1 MKLKLSFL
9 ILFIFSGTLFSQSI
23 ATYTITFTSNWSNNT
38 HPSNNFPANAHWS
51 KLVGA
56 THNSEVVFLKMGD
69 LASPGIENL
78 AELGSNTIF
87 FSEINSAITAG
98 FSNQLIDGDDLPS
111 PLGDIIIND
120 VITTEEF
127 PLLSL
132 ASMIAP
138 SPDWMIGVDSLSLLD
153 ENEEWID
160 EMTIDLYPY
169 DAGTDDGTDYNS
181 SNQDT
186 NPQEGI
192 SSLQGVTPFSSEII
206 GTLTITLEN
215 VVLGNN
221 DHQLSENITIY
232 PNPTSNFITIST
244 KENSISSINIYN
256 ILGKEILKVNT
267 IISNQLEVNLTDLS
281 SGIYLI
287 KVTDSNGKSTLKKV
301 VKR

>member
-1 MKLKLSFL
+1 MKLRLSFL
-9 ILFIFSGTLFSQSI
+9 ILFIFSVSLFSQSV

-38 HPSNNFPANAHWS
+38 HPSNNFPGNAHWS

-78 AELGSNTIF
+78 AELGSNTVF
-87 FSEINSAITAG
+87 YSEINSAIDAG

-111 PLGDIIIND
+111 PLGDIIINN

-138 SPDWMIGVDSLSLLD
+138 SPDWMIGVDSLSLLN
-153 ENEEWID
+153 ENGEWVD

-192 SSLQGVTPFSSEII
+192 SSLQGVAPFSSELI

-215 VVLGNN
+215 VILGNN
-221 DHQLSENITIY
+221 DNQLPESIAIY

-244 KENSISSINIYN
+244 KENSFSAIEIYN
-256 ILGKEILKVNT
+256 ILGKEVLKVNT
-267 IISNQLEVNLTDLS
+267 SNINQIEINLSDLS

-287 KVTDSNGKSTLKKV
+287 KIIDSKGTSTLKKL